1 MVDVVRTGWD
11 GGRSPQTEAR
21 GRPGSAQ
28 KQGLGWRARAFVRDA
43 CAKWRG
49 GLASALATALRS
61 LELGQPQLQR
71 THHLRLYRLLLGRSA
86 SGSARRIEISP
97 AHGAAVAF
105 GAFGAGRCAGRAN
118 TRATAMVAQPPANR
132 HSVST
137 GHRSCLSAEKSA
149 CTRQATPQQSENIR
163 ACAWYKHG
171 EWLVGV
177 E

>member
-1 MVDVVRTGWD
+1 MLFVPWRALAAD
-11 GGRSPQTEAR
+11 RSPRPAGQRAEAR
-21 GRPGSAQ
+21 PRVEGARIRSRCVCQMAR
-28 KQGLGWRARAFVRDA
+28 RACFRFGD
-43 CAKWRG
+43 CATFIRIG
-49 GLASALATALRS
+49 TAATAAHT
-61 LELGQPQLQR
+61 P
-71 THHLRLYRLLLGRSA
+71 RLYRLLLGRSA

-163 ACAWYKHG
+163 ACAWYEHG